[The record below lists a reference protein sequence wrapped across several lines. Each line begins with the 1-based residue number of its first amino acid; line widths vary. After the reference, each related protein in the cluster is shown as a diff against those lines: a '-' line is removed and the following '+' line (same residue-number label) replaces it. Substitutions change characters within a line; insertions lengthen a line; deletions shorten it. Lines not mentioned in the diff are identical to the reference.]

1 MSHIARSPRQL
12 GNIIQRTRKQRG
24 LTQTD
29 LANLAGLRQEMIS
42 KIETGHEGTKLSS
55 IYALFAALDLEL
67 LIDTRSGRPAQG
79 IEDIF

>member
-1 MSHIARSPRQL
+1 M
-12 GNIIQRTRKQRG
+12 GNIIQRARKQRG
-24 LTQTD
+24 LTQTH
-29 LANLAGLRQEMIS
+29 LANLAGLRQELIS

-67 LIDTRSGRPAQG
+67 VVETRSGRASKE